1 MRKKILVI
9 MFIVL
14 VSTLSMGIPTVAAE
28 STLALDVPPTA
39 TAYNNARRLVR
50 DSNGYLYAAYYST
63 FNSGVHIARSTDD
76 GASWESTWAYLDSDG
91 IYPSLAIDSQDNL
104 HCVWVS
110 SNSKL
115 CYKKYTYATETWD
128 ASPTTLCGGLETGY
142 GNELPAIAVD
152 GSGNIHVVWERFES
166 PGVNHYIY
174 YTKYTTGWSTP
185 ERIDGGAPDYF
196 SPSIAIDENN
206 YIYVAYRSP
215 DHSIYLNKYTT
226 SWVETLISSMGS
238 EPCIAIDSNNNPHI
252 VYIVGARVRYQYYS
266 GGSWSSSVTLDDE
279 QHTCHAPSISIY
291 GDNIHVLWYNNVIEH
306 KIWHHFSTDNGA
318 TWPAANREM
327 LATGGNPSL
336 RWSFYNNPNVF
347 GSLIIHA
354 EWIYTAPRTSIP
366 YDAKYDRRY
375 TTLVGGEIIPVNKLI
390 PLAPKIT
397 LIFAAL
403 ALGLAALS
411 KRRLIIFH

>member
-1 MRKKILVI
+1 
-9 MFIVL
+9 
-14 VSTLSMGIPTVAAE
+14 MGIPTVAAE

-63 FNSGVHIARSTDD
+63 FNSGVHIARSIDD

-91 IYPSLAIDSQDNL
+91 IYPSLAIDSQNNL

-110 SNSKL
+110 SGEIH
-115 CYKKYTYATETWD
+115 YKKYTYASGTWD
-128 ASPTTLCGGLETGY
+128 TSPTTLYSVSGVYVNGF
-142 GNELPAIAVD
+142 PAIAVD

-174 YTKYTTGWSTP
+174 YTKYTAGWSTP
-185 ERIDGGAPDYF
+185 ERIDGGAPDYYL
-196 SPSIAIDENN
+196 SPSIAIDGNN
-206 YIYVAYRSP
+206 YIYVVYWSVT
-215 DHSIYLNKYTT
+215 SIHLRKYTT
-226 SWVETLISSMGS
+226 SWEDQTKVSDIGS
-238 EPCIAIDSNNNPHI
+238 VPCVAIDSNNNPHI

-266 GGSWSSSVTLDDE
+266 GGSWSSPVILDDE

-291 GDNIHVLWYNNVIEH
+291 GDNIHVLWYNNVMEN
-306 KIWHHFSTDNGA
+306 KIWHQFSTDNGV

-327 LATGGNPSL
+327 LATGLYPSL
-336 RWSFYNNPNVF
+336 RWSFYNNPNMF

-354 EWIYTAPRTSIP
+354 EWIYTAPRSSIP
-366 YDAKYDRRY
+366 YDAKYDRIY
-375 TTLVGGEIIPVNKLI
+375 TTLVGGEIIPVNILI
-390 PLAPKIT
+390 LLAPKIT
-397 LIFAAL
+397 LIFVAL
-403 ALGLAALS
+403 ALGLVALS